1 MRKPAGTGFCWLM
14 ISFTLAT
21 ALGDRVTG
29 AAFLVTSGLVTAGIV
44 VVAIGIS
51 LALKLFDYSKSRF
64 HHKYLIQVTT
74 LGKLFPCLDAA
85 TGRKSHSSRPC
96 NRLRTKGLI
105 QRRGLANRSIIIP
118 VRAFPGTGCGVLRAP
133 TTKWKACTWVWNLPR
148 WFMTLLTV
156 VAVVFGIFAIGLIL
170 LLIYKSTLTM
180 HEDDQLFLDD
190 NNSHMQEEQT
200 ELLVK
205 VNRLTIP
212 VRVFSIGSGV
222 FLLVLVGM
230 LIYQKLNEVQ

>member
-1 MRKPAGTGFCWLM
+1 MT
-14 ISFTLAT
+14 TLT
-21 ALGDRVTG
+21 L
-29 AAFLVTSGLVTAGIV
+29 
-44 VVAIGIS
+44 VAI
-51 LALKLFDYSKSRF
+51 
-64 HHKYLIQVTT
+64 
-74 LGKLFPCLDAA
+74 
-85 TGRKSHSSRPC
+85 
-96 NRLRTKGLI
+96 
-105 QRRGLANRSIIIP
+105 
-118 VRAFPGTGCGVLRAP
+118 
-133 TTKWKACTWVWNLPR
+133 
-148 WFMTLLTV
+148 
-156 VAVVFGIFAIGLIL
+156 VFGVFAIGLIL

-222 FLLVLVGM
+222 FLLVLVAM